1 MALRIKETLQGRVSN
16 ADVADKLSQG
26 KGSASQPVYVDSTGT
41 VQPITGVISNT
52 AAAAQKTT
60 GTLTLKTKGETDSS
74 TAEKVVF
81 NGSSDVAATIT
92 YSDVGASPASH
103 NHDGTYFRTDSNV
116 EIKNNQTKW
125 SGGRKWNE
133 TPLHFKDSSNG
144 TTLSEGGYHPLIGV
158 SSFDGSVVNFGGYK
172 NDVGFYGYTATSDPD
187 VNIYTWKFTVDASSG
202 DISSSNRISAPTF
215 EGLATKSNGLYT
227 GATDKKA
234 VAISAGTSKLPT
246 YFNNG
251 VPVATD
257 ETLDVSVTGNAD
269 TASKFLNSVNIAIEG
284 SVTGSA
290 EFDGS
295 KDIKITTDTTH
306 NHDDLYVL
314 KAGGSEVYGTT
325 TFMEILKLG
334 SHSTSQVNVKGSG
347 KILVNDVRSAT
358 IVPTDIA
365 NGVNYFFSSTD
376 MPTNNFYGLMHMSGW
391 SGSNYLSWQLAG
403 PANNGS
409 SGDLYYRDGKGSGW
423 NDWRKVLDAG
433 NYNSYAPTL
442 DGKNAKGTWG
452 ISISGNAATSSV
464 SDSLSEDIS
473 IALDGNVKGTVGAI
487 NSGSNAVIDAN
498 MQWVVYDEGGDSGGN
513 SNPIDPDTPVTY
525 SDKLMKGS
533 MLNMAIPN
541 AVTAIA
547 FTSTVPSDYTDNNFI
562 DLSEAQDYGVV
573 GWLDGT
579 TFKIAQRKGNKIYAN
594 EDMSLM
600 CYNKPITSFTL
611 SSTGL
616 LVMTNTTS
624 VKQMFA
630 GTALTSFDFNLFNL
644 TESTSK
650 IYNYESMFEGC
661 TKLKTVTFRYN
672 FLKSTAYKD
681 GSYYAINLKNMFKTC
696 SLLTT
701 LTNFKTYFVLDS
713 TLATTT
719 TLDTSGMFYSC
730 SSLKSIDFSSVSTI
744 SMITDMSDMFNGCSS
759 LRRIFSDNDIEETTL
774 DNVYKANTFL
784 NCTSLR
790 GNDCPYSAQ
799 HTSGSYLA
807 QVGYITKQTYK
818 VYLFADSDLDVTG
831 MDLTTKS
838 LWLDQSSFLS
848 DTSVTASIS
857 LPTTKTG
864 QIWTVSNLELDG
876 LEATGNSS
884 TGVWKLYFYLDKDIN
899 DASVHLEAKETSG
912 DSGGTEGD
920 GGGSATINTYIDKS
934 KIRQIVGTDTTSVVF
949 TDTYNTSA
957 TGATDVSDDND
968 GTAYAWTSG
977 TTVYIAPVNSSYKLK
992 AKSLFDG
999 VFSYRTS
1006 LKSVDFGSL
1015 DTSEVTSMASLFE
1028 GCSSL
1033 QTVKMDNFDT
1043 TNLTNMYAMFY
1054 YCSSLTTLDLSSW
1067 TFYNIVNNTMAF
1079 AYCSALTT
1087 IYVKSEVWVTLSS
1100 YTSTFQNCTS
1110 LVSPTKSYDAND
1122 IDGIYMRTADGY
1134 LTPKDGNTGGDDGSG
1149 DIEYDKVAEPYTMK
1163 NFALEYALEGSVT
1176 GEDPD
1181 MTPQEALMATAEY
1194 IDFTTTIPDDVSP
1207 LDFSEG
1213 EDGTVLGWTTTN
1225 DDGNVTLYFAPK
1237 DGDTIKA
1244 PKNCMFLFI
1253 HCAQTLYGI
1262 DFSSGI
1268 FDTSQTYSMSGM
1280 FANCMMLVSFSFKG
1294 LNTSNVTDFSNM
1306 FFYAGLA
1313 QDAFCIDFEDFST
1326 GTATTWNDYIRDLN
1340 STLAKYGYTPDDII
1354 ASNSYLPRKR
1364 EVLNNGYSGLILY
1377 DGMFLFC
1384 GAKRFKNFN
1393 NFTIPENS
1401 SVLYSLGSNWGPDFI
1416 HDDSANDDTGSGT
1429 FAGMYRL
1436 TYLDLTGVRSLNN
1449 VVGMNYLLA
1458 VAYNLT
1464 TIYCS
1469 VDLISTIKSTW
1480 PLLHPQLF
1488 YDVFTNA
1495 TSLKGKIA
1503 YDESKTDAS
1512 YLSFDGY
1519 LTEGVPSYYEGRTPI
1534 YISMMQCQSL
1544 FDNYIK
1550 EIIFLDELP
1559 IKAML
1564 STTVI
1569 DYVEV
1574 DEAGEGSLVG
1584 FTTYYPGS
1592 TVYKSL
1598 YFAPLSGDAYLKAPT
1613 SMQGFFYK
1621 TSLTYWLEKID
1632 MGHLDTSDTTNF
1644 YSLFQGL
1651 SKLIDLNI
1659 SNLNTSK
1666 LTTMDSAFY
1675 RCSKLETLDFTNWDF
1690 SSLTSITGAFGGCS
1704 SLKTIYVS
1712 SNFSAPSLPTT
1723 QGSVFY
1729 SCTNLSSP
1737 TMSYS
1742 SSYTSSAYFSIT
1754 KGYLTPVDASGV
1766 AAIGEHSHE
1775 ISPMIN
1781 MVEMYN
1787 NKGLEWEAFVNNEN
1801 SLPTKLIFTKTIPP
1815 EDANCF
1821 DLSANSDKSVL
1832 CWIVNEDEQRY
1843 IYVAEKNGG
1852 IIEAP
1857 EDMAYFFS
1865 VFDGVGLFSSGSI
1878 ISIEIEEESLDTSS
1892 VISMGA
1898 ACQSLSALKEFT
1910 FKNLDTS
1917 SVCSFIAMFLACNN
1931 LEKIDFENFTVGDGS
1946 LYSSYKENLVPEENE
1961 RVYTMILNAFTTMRD
1976 FYVEFCKESYSEI
1989 YTEEQLIALFG
2000 TDEQLQAQAKEAV
2013 ASDFYPYYL
2022 ISGDK
2027 TYLPET
2033 IPDYNFI
2040 LFDGMFC
2047 NCTNLTELVNV
2058 ENFEIGSNTSI
2069 RYSLGSPYGLYYAED
2084 CCHGL
2089 FERCSSLKEIS
2100 LPNVDFR
2107 YVIGCY
2113 NLFKGCTS
2121 LEKIYTD
2128 HDWSLSYI
2136 YEPIGYTEYGI
2147 LPDTFPG
2154 VTEENNYPG
2163 YLSFEDHLTSIYPF
2177 MVNPTIWYYE
2187 QLNKGVAE
2195 SDIDTSFLDVCK
2207 EATTVQF
2214 AATVP
2219 TDKDLVD
2226 LSADQDG
2233 RVVGWISSDNVL
2245 TICTNEGKIKAPQ
2258 NMSLFGFYFYQLT
2271 NIKFTNIF
2279 DTSDTYSMACAFC
2292 NSSLTN
2298 FSFSALNVKNVTDF
2312 NGMFAASKA
2321 LTSVY
2326 MTTTECGTA
2335 TSWDRYKKFLD
2346 LVDDKTNSLNEFTDY
2361 FPLYREELNE
2371 HISGSNGYVFFDG
2384 MFTQCY
2390 GLTSLNTFKIT
2401 KDDSRNVKISLGS
2414 TDYQKAVYNYGVFG
2428 MCSALKTIT
2437 LNWSTLENVTDFSKL
2452 FYMDSALTTIYSKV
2466 DLYSTYKGSTVPTKV
2481 FYSCKALVG
2490 NGSSYS
2496 SSNVSGDAL
2505 SFANYLTE
2513 IQYAVA

>member
-116 EIKNNQTKW
+116 EIKNNQTRW

-144 TTLSEGGYHPLIGV
+144 TTLSEGGYHPLIGL
-158 SSFDGSVVNFGGYK
+158 SSLDGSVVNFGGYK

-187 VNIYTWKFTVDASSG
+187 VNIYTWKFTADASSG
-202 DISSSNRISAPTF
+202 DISSSNRISAPVF
-215 EGLATKSNGLYT
+215 EGLATRSNGLYT
-227 GATDKKA
+227 GTTNKNAT
-234 VAISAGTSKLPT
+234 AINAGTAKLPT

-630 GTALTSFDFNLFNL
+630 GTALASFDFNLFNL

-701 LTNFKTYFVLDS
+701 LTNFKTYFILNS

-730 SSLKSIDFSSVSTI
+730 SSLKSIDFSSVSTV

-784 NCTSLR
+784 NCTALR
-790 GNDCPYSAQ
+790 GNDCPYSTQ
-799 HTSGSYLA
+799 HTSGSYLC
-807 QVGYITKQTYK
+807 QTGYVTKQTYK

-876 LEATGNSS
+876 LEATGNAS

-899 DASVHLEAKETSG
+899 DATVHLEAKETSG
-912 DSGGTEGD
+912 DSGSTEG
-920 GGGSATINTYIDKS
+920 GGGSSAVINTYIDES
-934 KIRQIVGTDTTSVVF
+934 KISQVVGTDITSVVF
-949 TDTYNTSA
+949 TDTYDTSA

-977 TTVYIAPVNSSYKLK
+977 TTVYIAPVNSSYRLK
-992 AKSLFDG
+992 AKSLFDE
-999 VFSYRTS
+999 VFSYKTS
-1006 LKSVDFGSL
+1006 LTSVDFGSL
-1015 DTSEVTSMASLFE
+1015 DTSEVTSMAFLFE
-1028 GCSSL
+1028 GCLSL

-1043 TNLTNMYAMFY
+1043 TNLTNIYGMFFF
-1054 YCSSLTTLDLSSW
+1054 CLNLTTLDLSSW

-1087 IYVKSEVWVTLSS
+1087 IYVKSEVWVTPSS
-1100 YTSTFQNCTS
+1100 YTSTFHNCTS

-1122 IDGIYMRTADGY
+1122 IEGIYMRTANGY
-1134 LTPKDGNTGGDDGSG
+1134 LTPKDGNTGGNDGSG
-1149 DIEYDKVAEPYTMK
+1149 DIEYDTDDEPYVMR
-1163 NFALEYALEGSVT
+1163 NFGLEMVFGLVDDDYELPISDIVGTVN
-1176 GEDPD
+1176 
-1181 MTPQEALMATAEY
+1181 Y
-1194 IDFTTTIPDDVSP
+1194 VKFTTSISNEAATI
-1207 LDFSEG
+1207 DFSEAQ
-1213 EDGTVLGWTTTN
+1213 DNSVLGWLETDTDSVT
-1225 DDGNVTLYFAPK
+1225 TLYLAPRE
-1237 DGDTIKA
+1237 GNIIKA
-1244 PKNCMFLFI
+1244 PKDCSYLF
-1253 HCAQTLYGI
+1253 APFAETLRGV

-1268 FDTSQTYSMSGM
+1268 FDSSQTYSMMGLFFGCSNLEG
-1280 FANCMMLVSFSFKG
+1280 FSFKG
-1294 LNTSNVTDFSNM
+1294 LNTSNVTNFSYM
-1306 FFYAGLA
+1306 FFYVGVGV
-1313 QDAFCIDFEDFST
+1313 DAPDNIVIDFEGFST
-1326 GTATTWNDYIRDLN
+1326 GTATTWNQYIIDLN
-1340 STLAKYGYTPDDII
+1340 SKISEIDFGEESEENISNYLDI
-1354 ASNSYLPRKR
+1354 YFVRKR
-1364 EVLNNGYSGLILY
+1364 ETLNNGYDGLILY
-1377 DGMFLFC
+1377 DGMFMYCL
-1384 GAKRFKNFN
+1384 AIELKNFN
-1393 NFTIPENS
+1393 NFTIPKDS
-1401 SVLYSLGSNWGPDFI
+1401 SILYSFGSAWGGNFADQIF
-1416 HDDSANDDTGSGT
+1416 GSGDGSLAGGGT
-1429 FAGMYRL
+1429 FLYAAFL
-1436 TYLDLTGVRSLNN
+1436 SSIDLTGIESLKN
-1449 VVGMNYLLA
+1449 VVGM
-1458 VAYNLT
+1458 AYCFCYCWRLR
-1464 TIYCS
+1464 TIYGA
-1469 VDLISTIKSTW
+1469 VDLASTVNYNNFSREEEYAIIFLSSY
-1480 PLLHPQLF
+1480 LQGAILF
-1488 YDVFTNA
+1488 
-1495 TSLKGKIA
+1495 
-1503 YDESKTDAS
+1503 DEDKMDIS

-1519 LTEGVPSYYEGRTPI
+1519 LTNPNDKTPV
-1534 YISMMQCQSL
+1534 YISMIQCQSL
-1544 FDNYIK
+1544 FDEYVK
-1550 EIIFLDELP
+1550 EIIFVDDIPAETIAGNY
-1559 IKAML
+1559 IKSAN
-1564 STTVI
+1564 I
-1569 DYVEV
+1569 AEDG
-1574 DEAGEGSLVG
+1574 AGNAVG
-1584 FTTYYPGS
+1584 WTAYYPGS
-1592 TVYKSL
+1592 TTFKSV
-1598 YFAPLSGDAYLKAPT
+1598 YFAPSSRAFYLKAPM
-1613 SMQGFFYK
+1613 SMSGFFYK
-1621 TSLTYWLEKID
+1621 SSLSLRLEKID

-1644 YSLFQGL
+1644 SRLFCSL
-1651 SKLIDLNI
+1651 SNLIDLDV

-1666 LTTMDSAFY
+1666 VTTIESTFY
-1675 RCSKLETLDFTNWDF
+1675 DCKKLETLDLTNWDF
-1690 SSLTSITGAFGGCS
+1690 SSVDTVTSAFGSCS

-1712 SNFSAPSLPTT
+1712 SDFSAPSLPTT
-1723 QGSVFY
+1723 QSSVFY
-1729 SCTNLSSP
+1729 NCTNLSSP

-1742 SSYTSSAYFSIT
+1742 SSYTNSTYFSIT
-1754 KGYLTPVDASGV
+1754 KGYLTPVDTSGI

-1775 ISPMIN
+1775 ISSMIN

-1787 NKGLEWEAFVNNEN
+1787 NKGEKWDSFINNEN
-1801 SLPTKLIFTKTIPP
+1801 ELPTKLIFTKTIPP

-1832 CWIVNEDEQRY
+1832 CWIVNENEQRY

-1857 EDMAYFFS
+1857 EDMGYFFS
-1865 VFDGVGLFSSGSI
+1865 VFDGVGLYSSPSI
-1878 ISIEIEEESLDTSS
+1878 ISIEIEEESLNTSS
-1892 VISMGA
+1892 VINMGA
-1898 ACQSLSALKEFT
+1898 ACQSLSELKEFT

-1917 SVCSFIAMFLACNN
+1917 SVCSFIGMFLACNN
-1931 LEKIDFENFTVGDGS
+1931 LEKIDFENFTVGNGS
-1946 LYSSYKENLVPEENE
+1946 LYSSYKEKLVPKGTE
-1961 RVYTMILNAFTTMRD
+1961 RVYTMALNIFNSIND
-1976 FYVEFCKESYSEI
+1976 FCSEI
-1989 YTEEQLIALFG
+1989 YTEEQLIAIFG
-2000 TDEQLQAQAKEAV
+2000 QTKAYTDEQIEAMAKEAV
-2013 ASDFYPYYL
+2013 VEGFYPYYL

-2047 NCTNLTELVNV
+2047 NCTSLTELVNV
-2058 ENFEIGSNTSI
+2058 ENFKIGSNTSI

-2084 CCHGL
+2084 CCLGL
-2089 FERCSSLKEIS
+2089 FEECSSLKEIS

-2128 HDWSLSYI
+2128 HDWSLSYT

-2177 MVNPTIWYYE
+2177 MVNP
-2187 QLNKGVAE
+2187 
-2195 SDIDTSFLDVCK
+2195 FLADLSEDVIK
-2207 EATTVQF
+2207 ILWGAVSITF
-2214 AATVP
+2214 ASSIP
-2219 TDKDLVD
+2219 TDKDLID
-2226 LSADQDG
+2226 LSLNQDG
-2233 RVVGWISSDNVL
+2233 RVVGWLSSDDVL
-2245 TICTNEGKIKAPQ
+2245 TICTNEKKIKAPQ
-2258 NMSLFGFYFYQLT
+2258 NMFYFGYRFNSLES
-2271 NIKFTNIF
+2271 IDFSSGLF
-2279 DTSDTYSMACAFC
+2279 DTSDTYSMALAFYA
-2292 NSSLTN
+2292 SGLTS
-2298 FSFSALNVKNVTDF
+2298 FSFAKLDTRNVTDF
-2312 NGMFAASKA
+2312 TLMFLS
-2321 LTSVY
+2321 SVFLVSVDIKDI
-2326 MTTTECGTA
+2326 ESPSA
-2335 TSWDRYKKFLD
+2335 TSWDRYVKFLKE
-2346 LVDDKTNSLNEFTDY
+2346 LDDENHSRHSWSSFL
-2361 FPLYREELNE
+2361 PAYRETLNE
-2371 HISGSNGYVFFDG
+2371 HISGTKGYVFFDG
-2384 MFTQCY
+2384 MFAACTE
-2390 GLTSLNTFKIT
+2390 LEKIVAFPIYYNE
-2401 KDDSRNVKISLGS
+2401 NVKISLGS
-2414 TDYQKAVYNYGVFG
+2414 SDGQSRFPNHSGVF
-2428 MCSALKTIT
+2428 CKC
-2437 LNWSTLENVTDFSKL
+2437 STLTTANLNDWNSFKNVTGYNKL
-2452 FYMDSALTTIYSKV
+2452 FRQCKTLTTITATV
-2466 DLYSTYKGSTVPTKV
+2466 DLYSTYEGELPTAV
-2481 FYSCKALVG
+2481 FYDCSALVG
-2490 NGSSYS
+2490 NGAAYS
-2496 SSNVSGDAL
+2496 SSKVDGDAL
-2505 SFANYLTE
+2505 SFDYYLTK
-2513 IQYAVA
+2513 VT